1 MFDVGQLEKW
11 IKRRKA
17 LLAKAEPQ
25 QEGKAVGLPNGL
37 TIHVNIDNKGESAQ
51 KLPLTADGSAVA
63 TRDAVARY
71 PG

>member
-1 MFDVGQLEKW
+1 MFDVVQLEKW

-37 TIHVNIDNKGESAQ
+37 TIHVNIDNKGESTQ

-63 TRDAVARY
+63 TRDAIAKY

>member
-25 QEGKAVGLPNGL
+25 QQGKAVGLPNGL

-51 KLPLTADGSAVA
+51 KLPLTADGKHLAV
-63 TRDAVARY
+63 RDSISQV

>member
-25 QEGKAVGLPNGL
+25 QDGKAVGLPNGL
-37 TIHVNIDNKGESAQ
+37 TIHVNIDNKGEGAQ
-51 KLPLTADGSAVA
+51 KLPLTADGKYVSVRPAIEQV
-63 TRDAVARY
+63 